1 MFLQLH
7 QKGRPVLIAVN
18 SIKQVHRV
26 SKGIGSFIITDI
38 DGHDLEVDESQDVI
52 IERLTELQIE
62 VDLFANDE

>member
-1 MFLQLH
+1 VFLQLH